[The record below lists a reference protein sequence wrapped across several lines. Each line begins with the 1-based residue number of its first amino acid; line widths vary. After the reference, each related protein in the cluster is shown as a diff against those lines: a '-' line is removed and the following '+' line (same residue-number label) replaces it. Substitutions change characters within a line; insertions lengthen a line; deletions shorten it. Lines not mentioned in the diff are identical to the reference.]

1 VLRFLRSLYQWV
13 VVDLG
18 RMGLLSAHVAEDVD
32 RLYMVGTCDLLG
44 LNQMRSAASA
54 LLQNGFR
61 RDALALVLNQAPAL
75 SQSFNLEFEKFLGVP
90 VEAVLPE
97 CRKDFEASFQ
107 NGKRLGESRK
117 FQSHIAQ
124 LVAGIAGVRVGKD
137 TQAPKPGFSFL
148 AGALRRATTGV

>member
-1 VLRFLRSLYQWV
+1 
-13 VVDLG
+13 
-18 RMGLLSAHVAEDVD
+18 MGLLSAHVAEDVD